1 MRFSLLLLFFIV
13 TGCDFSFPDKQILLK
28 VDGIKRAEYSFNDSG
43 QLEHT
48 NTYFDDGKEDETI
61 QFEYKAGKID
71 RVYKEGEN
79 NFSRAEQTEFYVKA
93 LEYNNEL
100 NKFGIKFCN
109 PLVVPDDL
117 TDFYLLLVT
126 VQKFEKAVQNGQT
139 VFWAKDIAAN
149 IKFASPAISRFVS
162 YDSKIHYF
170 EYGLNTD
177 GFLAYQLIQF
187 DKSAMRITYQYKKGQ
202 LTHIGYSVVYSN
214 GDIATTNRSYE
225 YIDWDWMNSK

>member
-1 MRFSLLLLFFIV
+1 MRFSLLLLFFII

-28 VDGIKRAEYSFNDSG
+28 VDGIKRTEYSFNDLG
-43 QLEHT
+43 QLEHA

-61 QFEYKAGKID
+61 QFDYSNGKID
-71 RVYKEGEN
+71 RVYALE
-79 NFSRAEQTEFYVKA
+79 RAEVTDFYKNA
-93 LEYNNEL
+93 LKYNNEL

-170 EYGLNTD
+170 EYGLNAA
-177 GFLAYQLIQF
+177 GFLSYQLIQF

-214 GDIATTNRSYE
+214 GDTATTNRSYE
-225 YIDWDWMNSK
+225 YIDWDWMNDK